1 MLTKMKQEPVKL
13 EDSEDVAITAGEK
26 AELRDEARDAAPPS
40 DMAHVSETEAPYT
53 TEASQPP
60 LSSENALSS
69 NRKRSGPLQVNPLI
83 SISVVIPQTQNDT
96 KSFGLFED
104 IFQTEQEEQSHL
116 VLHSSFKCAGE
127 NLRLMEADETTTILA
142 PLQGKGIKKIRFLAK
157 MRTPPPEDTA
167 VLVRRYP
174 LPPEWQWKDIT
185 SSSPDINLGPTL
197 TNSWKHCTCKDR
209 SRRTFLSPLLT
220 VGTCLDC
227 EVEKDYLHIIVIQ

>member
-1 MLTKMKQEPVKL
+1 MFK
-13 EDSEDVAITAGEK
+13 
-26 AELRDEARDAAPPS
+26 
-40 DMAHVSETEAPYT
+40 H
-53 TEASQPP
+53 
-60 LSSENALSS
+60 
-69 NRKRSGPLQVNPLI
+69 QVPWCLN
-83 SISVVIPQTQNDT
+83 TDT

-197 TNSWKHCTCKDR
+197 TNSWKHCQQFPPPPEN
-209 SRRTFLSPLLT
+209 RTFSKIR
-220 VGTCLDC
+220 
-227 EVEKDYLHIIVIQ
+227 KDKRM